1 LEGKLVGAAVQVE
14 QEYPQTVVT
23 EPQCYTV
30 LSKSLTTE
38 PLWQLFLQ
46 KFPYFLEL
54 ILAGLWSPFSTL
66 QVPLC
71 AFSALTPARKKLSG
85 GVLAWLSVCSE
96 VQTCTQTS

>member
-1 LEGKLVGAAVQVE
+1 MQVE
-14 QEYPQTVVT
+14 HEYPQIVVT

-54 ILAGLWSPFSTL
+54 ILAGLWSPFRS
-66 QVPLC
+66 LC

-85 GVLAWLSVCSE
+85 GVLAWLSVWSE